1 MAPERVSVD
10 SLVNEVNVT
19 EMLSLDL
26 PGRMRPISGRTAS
39 LHWEFDS
46 RSSWLDFFFK
56 EWKMPLKNIH
66 FCLGGGDDNVL
77 GA

>member
-26 PGRMRPISGRTAS
+26 PGRMRLASGRTTS

-56 EWKMPLKNIH
+56 ESEMPLKNIH

>member
-10 SLVNEVNVT
+10 SLANEVNVA
-19 EMLSLDL
+19 EILSLDL
-26 PGRMRPISGRTAS
+26 PGRMRLASGRTAS
-39 LHWEFDS
+39 LHWEFDL

-56 EWKMPLKNIH
+56 EREMPLKNIH